1 MTDRTSRSAAAQS
14 PARAPARTVPGT
26 FRVPGTR
33 LRASRSVV
41 LTRGSLVVAAVTLLA
56 VGAPVAAVV
65 HGVPVPLALLVTA
78 VLSATLLV
86 APARPRSATA
96 VHLLAL
102 AGLGVLTA
110 PGRVGPWPLPVTAM
124 IGLAVLLVV
133 LGLRTGWRTTAVAWG
148 ASTVLTLVLV
158 AASPARWAEPEVWV
172 STLVVSSGSGL
183 LIGAAAVLLG
193 QRRSVGAEL
202 VAARQDAEQQAGAR
216 RAVEERARIAR
227 ELHDV
232 VAHSMSVVHMQAE
245 SAPYRVADLPPAAR
259 TEFRTIAETS
269 RTALREM
276 RQLLGTLRGE
286 EDAERAPQPGLSDLP
301 ALVASTRAAGLTVT
315 LDVLGAA
322 DSAVDDTVGRVTQ
335 LTVYR
340 IVQEALGNVV
350 RHAPGADTTVAV
362 RVSDAAVEVTVT
374 NAAAPLA
381 PPPPADDGGYGLA
394 GMRSRVAALDGSL
407 DTGRTTDG
415 GFRVAA
421 TLPHHPDGDP
431 R

>member
-1 MTDRTSRSAAAQS
+1 
-14 PARAPARTVPGT
+14 
-26 FRVPGTR
+26 
-33 LRASRSVV
+33 
-41 LTRGSLVVAAVTLLA
+41 
-56 VGAPVAAVV
+56 
-65 HGVPVPLALLVTA
+65 
-78 VLSATLLV
+78 
-86 APARPRSATA
+86 
-96 VHLLAL
+96 
-102 AGLGVLTA
+102 
-110 PGRVGPWPLPVTAM
+110 
-124 IGLAVLLVV
+124 
-133 LGLRTGWRTTAVAWG
+133 
-148 ASTVLTLVLV
+148 
-158 AASPARWAEPEVWV
+158 
-172 STLVVSSGSGL
+172 
-183 LIGAAAVLLG
+183 
-193 QRRSVGAEL
+193 
-202 VAARQDAEQQAGAR
+202 
-216 RAVEERARIAR
+216 
-227 ELHDV
+227 
-232 VAHSMSVVHMQAE
+232 MSVVHMQAE

-259 TEFRTIAETS
+259 AEFRTIAETS

-322 DSAVDDTVGRVTQ
+322 DSAVEDTVGRVTQ

-394 GMRSRVAALDGSL
+394 GMRSRVAALDGTL
-407 DTGRTTDG
+407 DTGRTTGG